1 MIKDILSYKDF
12 SLFSNRKKSKWKND
26 GIRSI
31 YESIIPKD
39 VIVALDDWKS
49 SNTSNCVLIGGIAL
63 SYYIKPRYTEDINL
77 IFLTDEDIPLSVY
90 KFRRNRKH
98 SYEHIKTGVEVE
110 LITPEYINKDN
121 SLFKN
126 VFETSIESDG
136 INFGITS
143 NTLSE
148 TATEA
153 YKQATNFG
161 EGILSI
167 LGIQSSTTKLN
178 STHIDSNRS
187 TTSSKLQVSGFLTGV
202 SKSVM
207 SSMTPIGLSQST
219 QSSIS
224 QSSVTRHTLRR
235 RTGIEGD
242 DLLVDKKEQSIP
254 SVKPF
259 DSSISHL
266 ETKTTTTTTTTT
278 TTPNVLLSSS
288 GRRIYLGRSAERV
301 ARIKAQKAERT
312 ARKITTV
319 EGAI

>member
-1 MIKDILSYKDF
+1 MEEKKKKKTSPSPTPTLPLRFHKTLEESREYVPLFRWQNKNEDNGISRSPPGSASKSFRRGNSGRVGPFND
-12 SLFSNRKKSKWKND
+12 SLLDTTS
-26 GIRSI
+26 RS
-31 YESIIPKD
+31 S
-39 VIVALDDWKS
+39 DDADNVN
-49 SNTSNCVLIGGIAL
+49 NTSGRVYIDVTGLEEYQVTTSIPNTK
-63 SYYIKPRYTEDINL
+63 SY
-77 IFLTDEDIPLSVY
+77 
-90 KFRRNRKH
+90 NRH
-98 SYEHIKTGVEVE
+98 E
-110 LITPEYINKDN
+110 
-121 SLFKN
+121 
-126 VFETSIESDG
+126 SIESDG

-167 LGIQSSTTKLN
+167 LGIQSSTNKLN
-178 STHIDSNRS
+178 TTHIDSNRS
-187 TTSSKLQVSGFLTGV
+187 TTPSKLQVSGFLTGV

-278 TTPNVLLSSS
+278 PNVLLSSS

-319 EGAI
+319 EGVI